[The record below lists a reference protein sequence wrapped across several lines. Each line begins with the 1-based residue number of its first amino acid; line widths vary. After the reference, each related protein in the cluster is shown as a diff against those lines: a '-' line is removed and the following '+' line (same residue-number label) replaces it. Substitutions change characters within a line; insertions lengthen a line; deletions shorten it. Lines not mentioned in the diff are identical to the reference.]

1 MIRATRFRSAANVTS
16 QVGTAIAAKVL
27 LLGLALF
34 WTGFA
39 QAQSANLQFQ
49 AQQNP
54 GASNGGAPLTITLQG
69 ALKRDEANDPQ
80 YRSETWA
87 CVADEQS
94 DKDYGRG
101 PSAQLAK
108 WCNL

>member
-54 GASNGGAPLTITLQG
+54 GAFEWRCTVDDHLA
-69 ALKRDEANDPQ
+69 RC
-80 YRSETWA
+80 SET
-87 CVADEQS
+87 
-94 DKDYGRG
+94 GRG
-101 PSAQLAK
+101 KRSAVSLGDLGL
-108 WCNL
+108 CC